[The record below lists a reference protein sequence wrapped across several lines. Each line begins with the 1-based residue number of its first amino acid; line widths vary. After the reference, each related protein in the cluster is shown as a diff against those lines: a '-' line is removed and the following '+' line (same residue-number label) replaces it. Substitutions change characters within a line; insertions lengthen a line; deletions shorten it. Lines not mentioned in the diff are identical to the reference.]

1 MSFWNDVTPQAV
13 SNAPDGFKEFQVGDN
28 EAWIQMVNETT
39 SQSGNRMLVIT
50 FRKMDGAEIK
60 HYIVDDEYK
69 MQKLKQLYLCFGIPM
84 GNMEIDTVW
93 KGKTGVVVC
102 KKGEPY
108 DGKCYNKVSYL
119 RPLTDGDK
127 PANRSNGSMKPGYMS
142 SGVGNSQGQPY
153 GDSFSDDI
161 PF

>member
-1 MSFWNDVTPQAV
+1 MSFWNNVTPQAV

-39 SQSGNRMLVIT
+39 SQNGNKMLVVT

-84 GNMEIDTVW
+84 GNTETDTVW
-93 KGKTGVVVC
+93 KGKTGIVVC

-108 DGKCYNKVSYL
+108 DGKVYNKVSYL
-119 RPLTDGDK
+119 RPLSNK
-127 PANRSNGSMKPGYMS
+127 PHNGQSPEMPVEQGYS
-142 SGVGNSQGQPY
+142 QEQGQA
-153 GDSFSDDI
+153 DEFDDDI